1 MVCVKLILEVPM
13 PSVKQLER
21 KISDLMDERDEL
33 QDQLDAISDI
43 LQEGEEEGEEEEP
56 ERGEG

>member
-1 MVCVKLILEVPM
+1 M

-43 LQEGEEEGEEEEP
+43 LQEGEEEGEDEEP